1 MELIPYIGL
10 GLVVL
15 ILPLAIFSG
24 ILFLIWKKVPFGKY
38 VSALLLV
45 GFLFVVVT
53 AIWPMDSF
61 YKDEL
66 QNNAGLR
73 LDDGYE
79 VLAKSSSYPD
89 MHGDYYS
96 EAVFRVSELDLSTLT
111 GDVAPIG
118 QCVVPRMAEPFLPSQ
133 KGAIKCWGANRNID
147 EWFQL
152 IYFPDSGILYYRFDQ
167 T

>member
-10 GLVVL
+10 GLIVL
-15 ILPLAIFSG
+15 ILPLAILSG
-24 ILFLIWKKVPFGKY
+24 ILLLIWKKVPFGKY
-38 VSALLLV
+38 VSSLLLV

-73 LDDGYE
+73 VDDGYE

-96 EAVFRVSELDLSTLT
+96 EAVFRVSELDLSTLA
-111 GDVAPIG
+111 GDVAPIE
-118 QCVVPRMAEPFLPSQ
+118 QCVVPRMTKPFLPSQ
-133 KGAIKCWGANRNID
+133 NGVIKCWGANRNID
-147 EWFQL
+147 EWFRL
-152 IYFPDSGILYYRFDQ
+152 TYFPDSGILYYRFDQ

>member
-79 VLAKSSSYPD
+79 V
-89 MHGDYYS
+89 
-96 EAVFRVSELDLSTLT
+96 
-111 GDVAPIG
+111 
-118 QCVVPRMAEPFLPSQ
+118 
-133 KGAIKCWGANRNID
+133 
-147 EWFQL
+147 
-152 IYFPDSGILYYRFDQ
+152 
-167 T
+167 